1 MFLTQSGEEIER
13 NSVESALSPC
23 FACARWSESIQTS
36 EAQWGSLMTFLNV
49 LRSKPSNSTPQNPIL
64 LVSSHEND
72 SLKRYEILEN
82 DVVWKIIFS
91 EIEFREFWTSNSDS
105 TGTSYYRKCLLF
117 LLIDSIEP
125 VRDEKKDRTGE
136 TAHLWRG
143 LAQRQKF
150 SRRCAKRGFVA
161 NCLNFLIDLLV
172 FMNSNVFD
180 LPCKVFEN
188 KKKGAV
194 SSICSDY
201 FQWSTEHRFTR
212 FWPYSRELQ
221 NVVYNVSLRHL
232 CEKLEM
238 KN

>member
-91 EIEFREFWTSNSDS
+91 EIEFREFWTSKSDS
-105 TGTSYYRKCLLF
+105 TGTSYYRKCLSF
-117 LLIDSIEP
+117 VSIDGIEP
-125 VRDEKKDRTGE
+125 MRDDEKYRTGE

-143 LAQRQKF
+143 LAQRKQF

-161 NCLNFLIDLLV
+161 NVLNFTMHYLV
-172 FMNSNVFD
+172 LWKVDFFD
-180 LPCKVFEN
+180 LPCTISENEKICHVFAIFTGYFRTSNNSASQHSNRIFESY
-188 KKKGAV
+188 KMRYRTSLYD
-194 SSICSDY
+194 SSLKS
-201 FQWSTEHRFTR
+201 
-212 FWPYSRELQ
+212 
-221 NVVYNVSLRHL
+221 
-232 CEKLEM
+232 
-238 KN
+238 